1 MSETKKFRTALNGF
15 NRQDVVQYIEYL
27 NNRNRSQVQQLNDQ
41 LKAAKEAPNQEISR
55 LEARIAELE
64 DQLEA
69 KDAEIAALQT
79 QPAVPQPVPAVT
91 QPVPAVTQPAPQVL
105 SMDQELEAYRR
116 AERAERQ
123 AHERARMVYERANAV
138 LADVTVQADEYAR
151 AMDLACAQLIA
162 ALDTYKTAVALSR
175 PKLDEATRTLA
186 TIRTTE

>member
-79 QPAVPQPVPAVT
+79 QPAVP

>member
-41 LKAAKEAPNQEISR
+41 LKAAREAPNQEISR

-64 DQLEA
+64 SQLEA
-69 KDAEIAALQT
+69 RDAEISALQA
-79 QPAVPQPVPAVT
+79 QPEVPQPAAAIPQAA
-91 QPVPAVTQPAPQVL
+91 PVCSA
-105 SMDQELEAYRR
+105 DRELEAYRR

-123 AHERARMVYERANAV
+123 AHERARAVYEKANAV
-138 LADVTVQADEYAR
+138 LADVSVQADEYAR

-186 TIRTTE
+186 SIRTAE